1 MSEFK
6 KGEFVDIV
14 DKVICD
20 GGKPIRGVVEDYI
33 DIMKSSQFPVR
44 SKGLAYRVKVKEDG
58 YVVNYWLTSDRLR
71 KVSA

>member
-20 GGKPIRGVVEDYI
+20 GGKPIRGVVEDSVN
-33 DIMKSSQFPVR
+33 MMNGNQFMVH
-44 SKGLAYRVKVKEDG
+44 SDKMAYRVRVKDDKF
-58 YVVNYWLTSDRLR
+58 VVNYWLTSDRLR
-71 KVSA
+71 KVRA